1 MVKRAGEGSNPGSPN
16 PAVGGRERS
25 GAKRRR
31 KRLQLLAQRAAKG
44 ARRRHRRKNRRYQAF
59 RLLTRNQQEVARRL
73 SVGRVDLVTVTGWS
87 FVASFLAFLDQVE
100 YVVLLDLEG
109 QGFVRVMIPIARL
122 ILTYQLKILLGIPSM
137 NLVPT
142 KLFREIALLQL
153 IGYTTV
159 QLQNGFCQRGT
170 LTVGPM
176 HKNTLAEAMEKLTAD
191 ELATVLNGTAQ
202 RLVQHGFFAKSHGHF
217 ALDASDLPTTPTYEG
232 AGLLTKTER
241 RVTKDKQVVEL
252 AHYVY
257 GFQVF
262 VVYEVQLRLIVA
274 AQVVPIE
281 ERETRHTLALVRQAI
296 RNLGPGIL
304 RVLLVDRG
312 FLDGTDLWELKHTL
326 RIDFVVPAK
335 ATMRITADAQG
346 LAHQKADGESI
357 FRAERAGRPT
367 RGKDG
372 RERDDG
378 QVTVVG
384 VADLTSY
391 DQYGEEAHAKHASRT
406 DFVGN
411 PLNALV
417 VLRWQGEASA
427 QGDEKVFLTSL
438 PISSPLAILDLYDL
452 RSLIENTAFRE
463 LKQGWNLASYPKKTD
478 DAVRAHVFLT
488 LVTFSLANAFR
499 TKHGQALAHHGIR
512 RQRAEQ
518 HCGKVVIVA
527 GDHYAVF
534 DLEEVFILLG
544 VIPTCCFQLD
554 PAQVRYRYALSSVA

>member
-217 ALDASDLPTTPTYEG
+217 ALDASDLPTTPTSVSPSTAQIG
-232 AGLLTKTER
+232 CCVVKTR
-241 RVTKDKQVVEL
+241 KN
-252 AHYVY
+252 
-257 GFQVF
+257 
-262 VVYEVQLRLIVA
+262 A
-274 AQVVPIE
+274 AISFAC
-281 ERETRHTLALVRQAI
+281 TRPAFSLVIWSSRA
-296 RNLGPGIL
+296 
-304 RVLLVDRG
+304 
-312 FLDGTDLWELKHTL
+312 
-326 RIDFVVPAK
+326 
-335 ATMRITADAQG
+335 ATMSTSHG
-346 LAHQKADGESI
+346 NSSSSS
-357 FRAERAGRPT
+357 FVT
-367 RGKDG
+367 R
-372 RERDDG
+372 
-378 QVTVVG
+378 
-384 VADLTSY
+384 
-391 DQYGEEAHAKHASRT
+391 
-406 DFVGN
+406 
-411 PLNALV
+411 
-417 VLRWQGEASA
+417 SA
-427 QGDEKVFLTSL
+427 
-438 PISSPLAILDLYDL
+438 
-452 RSLIENTAFRE
+452 RS
-463 LKQGWNLASYPKKTD
+463 
-478 DAVRAHVFLT
+478 
-488 LVTFSLANAFR
+488 
-499 TKHGQALAHHGIR
+499 
-512 RQRAEQ
+512 
-518 HCGKVVIVA
+518 
-527 GDHYAVF
+527 
-534 DLEEVFILLG
+534 
-544 VIPTCCFQLD
+544 
-554 PAQVRYRYALSSVA
+554 